1 MDVEVGVSADD
12 LLEDLP
18 EPSALRVEVDG
29 DLDVPGRVGGDPAD
43 VAEALGLGLQADDAQ
58 RRVQPDAP
66 DGPQVGFGLDVVV
79 VEGDDVDARELQGLD
94 LVVRGRVRD
103 HAHDG
108 RGPLPAEHLV
118 DDGPRP
124 LPAPQD
130 DDVPSPDRMQ
140 AHADVDGHG
149 LEDRQEAARGGQRG
163 DPPGDLVERGP
174 GRLVFERRL
183 EEEELDASV
192 QGQRQVG
199 PRGRLRPPDG
209 LDVAD
214 HRCQDRRDG
223 ERDEQGGA
231 GDAAPSGWL
240 THWPVL
246 LIGLIGRSSL
256 SPPPRACARPGPR
269 LRASPARRAC
279 GS

>member
-1 MDVEVGVSADD
+1 VGGQLRQVEVVDVEVGVSADD

-118 DDGPRP
+118 DDGP
-124 LPAPQD
+124 
-130 DDVPSPDRMQ
+130 
-140 AHADVDGHG
+140 
-149 LEDRQEAARGGQRG
+149 
-163 DPPGDLVERGP
+163 
-174 GRLVFERRL
+174 
-183 EEEELDASV
+183 
-192 QGQRQVG
+192 
-199 PRGRLRPPDG
+199 
-209 LDVAD
+209 
-214 HRCQDRRDG
+214 
-223 ERDEQGGA
+223 
-231 GDAAPSGWL
+231 
-240 THWPVL
+240 
-246 LIGLIGRSSL
+246 
-256 SPPPRACARPGPR
+256 
-269 LRASPARRAC
+269 
-279 GS
+279 